1 MVSDRKRR
9 EDISGQE
16 NSMYNSKRVRWNQEQ
31 DGKLDLQSQGPGEAE
46 EKLNLDWGMV
56 EKNKRENTEY
66 QGVGEKKRTGIRWL

>member
-46 EKLNLDWGMV
+46 ENSTWIGEWSKRIR
-56 EKNKRENTEY
+56 EKTQNIKESERKKE
-66 QGVGEKKRTGIRWL
+66 QG